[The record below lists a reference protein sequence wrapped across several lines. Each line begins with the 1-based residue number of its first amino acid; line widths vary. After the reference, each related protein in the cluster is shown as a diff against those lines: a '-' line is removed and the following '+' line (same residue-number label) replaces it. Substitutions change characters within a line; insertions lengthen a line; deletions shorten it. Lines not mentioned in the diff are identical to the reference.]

1 MAENKN
7 TVIQKSIGWSL
18 FSEIAAKFVTPVTNM
33 LLARILTPDD
43 FGILAIC
50 NMLVSFVD
58 IITDAGFGK
67 YLVQSDIKSEEERD
81 RLANVAFW
89 SNLAISA
96 LMFLLIILN
105 RVRIASLLG
114 GKEYSTV
121 ICVASFQLILTSI
134 SSIQTGLFR
143 RLFDFKKLFWAR
155 LAVAIMPLVIAVPF
169 AYSTKSYWALIIG
182 NLSGALINAILLTIL
197 SSWRPKFYYSFPL
210 LKRMFNFSFWS
221 LCEGLAN
228 WVIFWFDTFLVT
240 QIYSAYYV
248 GIYKNSANMVLSIMG
263 MISASMSPVL
273 LSVLSRVKDDKKEYE
288 SLYLTIQR
296 IMLYLVIPMGVGLF
310 CYRNIATY
318 ILFGSQWDEATNVI
332 GAWSLMMMCSVI
344 FYSFPAELYKSS
356 GIPKILFFFQCGYLI
371 FMVPICL
378 TVVNNGFW
386 TFVYVRCFCVIEQ
399 IVLSLILMR
408 KFFLISPKRIFGNMI
423 KPFLCSC
430 SIILTSFVFL
440 QFMNTRLLQF
450 VAMLLSAS
458 IYLMLVFF
466 FFKRDLLSAKNR
478 IQMTKL

>member
-228 WVIFWFDTFLVT
+228 WVIFWIDTFLVT

-288 SLYLTIQR
+288 SL
-296 IMLYLVIPMGVGLF
+296 
-310 CYRNIATY
+310 
-318 ILFGSQWDEATNVI
+318 
-332 GAWSLMMMCSVI
+332 
-344 FYSFPAELYKSS
+344 
-356 GIPKILFFFQCGYLI
+356 
-371 FMVPICL
+371 
-378 TVVNNGFW
+378 
-386 TFVYVRCFCVIEQ
+386 
-399 IVLSLILMR
+399 
-408 KFFLISPKRIFGNMI
+408 
-423 KPFLCSC
+423 
-430 SIILTSFVFL
+430 
-440 QFMNTRLLQF
+440 
-450 VAMLLSAS
+450 
-458 IYLMLVFF
+458 
-466 FFKRDLLSAKNR
+466 
-478 IQMTKL
+478 